1 MIQSRPLVPEALV
14 PLGFSWR
21 STLREEL
28 LHTQAD
34 TAGMDACDLFP
45 LLLSLNMHT
54 SWSRR
59 EVSASARF
67 EFV

>member
-1 MIQSRPLVPEALV
+1 MIQSCPLAPETLVPR
-14 PLGFSWR
+14 GSSWR

-34 TAGMDACDLFP
+34 TAGMDAHDLFP

-54 SWSRR
+54 RRSRR
-59 EVSASARF
+59 VVSAP
-67 EFV
+67 